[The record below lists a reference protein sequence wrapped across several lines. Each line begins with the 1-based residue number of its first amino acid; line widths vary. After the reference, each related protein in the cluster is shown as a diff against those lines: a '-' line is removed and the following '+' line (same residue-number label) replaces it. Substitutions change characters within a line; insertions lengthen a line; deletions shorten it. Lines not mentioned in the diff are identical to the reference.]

1 MSRLVFLDAA
11 PLGMVSNP
19 KNTPVCQTCKD
30 WLASLE
36 PRGYVAIIPE
46 IADYEV
52 RRELLRA
59 GLLKSLQRL
68 D

>member
-30 WLASLE
+30 WLNSPSSNLFC
-36 PRGYVAIIPE
+36 V
-46 IADYEV
+46 
-52 RRELLRA
+52 
-59 GLLKSLQRL
+59 GLLGQGPSAIQR
-68 D
+68 